1 MKITSPAQFKSY
13 SIRMLKAL
21 KEDLAKIQNEF
32 IARVNGN
39 VDEYLASKDGIKL
52 MNEEQLRE

>member
-1 MKITSPAQFKSY
+1 
-13 SIRMLKAL
+13 MLKAL

-39 VDEYLASKDGIKL
+39 VDEYLENKDSIKL
-52 MNEEQLRE
+52 MNEEQLREQIN